1 MNEEKSTPAPVAEE
15 IDYSGRPFGYKD
27 TNNET
32 AMICENDPAIRQKI
46 SSTLKSL
53 DFNVIEPAT
62 FKEVLK
68 YLNFHTFNVIVVN
81 ENFDSGTGGIN
92 NVLNY
97 MEHLSMSI
105 RRQIFVVLISAT
117 FATMDNMRS
126 YNKSVNLIINKKE
139 IDEAGLIL
147 KKEISENN
155 YFYHVFKEIYRK
167 YGESLTLFDFMFTS
181 RIILSA

>member
-1 MNEEKSTPAPVAEE
+1 MNEEKSTPDSVAEE

-32 AMICENDPAIRQKI
+32 AMLCENDPVIRQKI

-97 MEHLSMSI
+97 MEQLPMST
-105 RRQIFVVLISAT
+105 RRQIFVVLISTT
-117 FATMDNMRS
+117 FATMDYMHS
-126 YNKSVNLIINKKE
+126 FNKSVNLIINQDDITE
-139 IDEAGLIL
+139 LALIL
-147 KKEISENN
+147 KKEIEENE
-155 YFYHVFKEIYRK
+155 YFYHAFKEFHRK
-167 YGESLTLFDFMFTS
+167 YGK
-181 RIILSA
+181 I

>member
-1 MNEEKSTPAPVAEE
+1 MNEEKSTPDSVAEE

-27 TNNET
+27 AINET
-32 AMICENDPAIRQKI
+32 AMICENDSATRQKI

-53 DFNVIEPAT
+53 DYNVIESAT

-97 MEHLSMSI
+97 MEQLPMST
-105 RRQIFVVLISAT
+105 RRQIFVVLISTT
-117 FATMDNMRS
+117 FATMDYMHS
-126 YNKSVNLIINKKE
+126 FNKSVNLIINQDDITE
-139 IDEAGLIL
+139 LALIL
-147 KKEISENN
+147 KKEIEENE
-155 YFYHVFKEIYRK
+155 YFYHVFKEYYRK
-167 YGESLTLFDFMFTS
+167 YGKV
-181 RIILSA
+181 